1 LRLRLVSYTPNI
13 ETLIA
18 TSMLTT
24 TSGAQ
29 PSVLFERLI
38 NRPEKVKNV
47 INRIEV
53 QHGNILEH
61 NRVIWE
67 LDATKDELLNIL
79 LNSKFFNVTKI
90 ADSKW
95 LISTSLRTIVEYSQ
109 KYSDQFIEIIIDSIT
124 EISPQ
129 IHKLIK
135 KGIK

>member
-1 LRLRLVSYTPNI
+1 
-13 ETLIA
+13 
-18 TSMLTT
+18 
-24 TSGAQ
+24 
-29 PSVLFERLI
+29 
-38 NRPEKVKNV
+38 
-47 INRIEV
+47 
-53 QHGNILEH
+53 LEH

-109 KYSDQFIEIIIDSIT
+109 KYSDQFIEIIIDSIK

-135 KGIK
+135 NGIK

>member
-1 LRLRLVSYTPNI
+1 MRLRLVSYTPNI

-61 NRVIWE
+61 NRIIWE

-109 KYSDQFIEIIIDSIT
+109 KYSDQFIEIIIDSIK

-135 KGIK
+135 NGIK

>member
-1 LRLRLVSYTPNI
+1 MRLRLVSYTPNI

-61 NRVIWE
+61 NHIIWE

-109 KYSDQFIEIIIDSIT
+109 KYSDQFIEIIIDSIK

-135 KGIK
+135 NGIK

>member
-1 LRLRLVSYTPNI
+1 MRLRLVSYTPNI

>member
-1 LRLRLVSYTPNI
+1 LVSYTPNI

-61 NRVIWE
+61 NRIIWE

-109 KYSDQFIEIIIDSIT
+109 KYSDQFIEIIIDSIK

-135 KGIK
+135 NGIK